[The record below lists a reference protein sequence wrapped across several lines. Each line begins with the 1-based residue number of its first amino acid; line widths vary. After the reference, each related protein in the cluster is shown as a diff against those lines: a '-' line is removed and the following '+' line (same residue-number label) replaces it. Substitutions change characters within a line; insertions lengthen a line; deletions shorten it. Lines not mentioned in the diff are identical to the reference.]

1 MKLNNSLLNTEFF
14 INRNTQQY
22 ISREVNNVSSF
33 EDILFD
39 VTSNV
44 SKVNNSEYANV
55 PYGHLAENGV
65 ILHKGAVFV
74 CDAENSRL
82 CLGDVSD
89 SSKCISIPLSG
100 GGSLVVNRDN
110 LNQLAKAIDMFTPED
125 INRIMRAISQD
136 NKCKCQQLEI
146 DEQKSNTKDIQNEE
160 ASNRLD
166 QRESE
171 VVLND
176 RWTMER
182 SRYEYNNR

>member
-1 MKLNNSLLNTEFF
+1 MQISNSITSTNFLMNMNTMQGTLIE
-14 INRNTQQY
+14 TDK
-22 ISREVNNVSSF
+22 VSSF
-33 EDILFD
+33 EDVLYN

-55 PYGHLAENGV
+55 PYGHLEENGV

-74 CDAENSRL
+74 CDTDNSRL

-89 SSKCISIPLSG
+89 SSKCVSILLSG

-110 LNQLAKAIDMFTPED
+110 LNQLAKAIDMFSPED

-136 NKCKCQQLEI
+136 KKCKCEQLEI
-146 DEQKSNTKDIQNEE
+146 DEQISNTKDIQNEE
-160 ASNRLD
+160 ENNRLD
-166 QRESE
+166 QQESE

-182 SRYEYNNR
+182 SRYEYNSR

>member
-1 MKLNNSLLNTEFF
+1 MQISNSIISTNFLMNMNAKQGTLRETDNN
-14 INRNTQQY
+14 
-22 ISREVNNVSSF
+22 SSF
-33 EDILFD
+33 EDVLFN

-44 SKVNNSEYANV
+44 AKVNNSQYANV

-74 CDAENSRL
+74 CDADNSRL

-146 DEQKSNTKDIQNEE
+146 DEQISNTKDIQNEE
-160 ASNRLD
+160 ENNRLD
-166 QRESE
+166 QQESE

>member
-1 MKLNNSLLNTEFF
+1 MQISNSIISTDFLMNMNSMQGTLRETDNT
-14 INRNTQQY
+14 
-22 ISREVNNVSSF
+22 SSF
-33 EDILFD
+33 EDVLFN

-55 PYGHLAENGV
+55 PYGHLSENGV

-74 CDAENSRL
+74 CDADNSRL

-136 NKCKCQQLEI
+136 KKCKCEQLEI
-146 DEQKSNTKDIQNEE
+146 DEQISNTKDIQNEE
-160 ASNRLD
+160 DSNRLD
-166 QRESE
+166 QQESE